1 MISVSNHEWAAHR
14 ASLKRFVGKRV
25 SDRDDVNDIVQDVL
39 VRAHEALHQLNDSQ
53 RLPAWLGRIAAHRVV
68 DHFRA
73 RKAFTELPDD
83 LAAPEPEDDPV
94 VSLAPCLPSMIERL
108 PQIYRDAVRL
118 SELEGVAQRDLARML
133 GVSLSGAK
141 SRVQRGRE
149 RLRELVEACC
159 RVVMSGSKITDY
171 EQRRVRPCTC
181 DAQGRR
187 AGLRLS

>member
-1 MISVSNHEWAAHR
+1 MISVSNDDWAAHR

-39 VRAHEALHQLNDSQ
+39 VRAHEALHQLDDAQ

-108 PQIYRDAVRL
+108 PEIYRDAVRL
-118 SELEGVAQRDLARML
+118 SELEGVAQRDVARML

-159 RVVMSGSKITDY
+159 RVFMSGSKITDY
-171 EQRRVRPCTC
+171 ERRVKPSTC
-181 DAQGRR
+181 NAQGRC